1 MIRLTKPWLRNPAGT
16 EMDLPFQQEEGL
28 IFMKVAVRIDA
39 PTFEEFIKEQELKA
53 IEKAPKDKMVKKES
67 YARK

>member
-1 MIRLTKPWLRNPAGT
+1 MIRLTKQWLRNPAGT

-39 PTFEEFIKEQELKA
+39 PDFKDEIKA
-53 IEKAPKDKMVKKES
+53 VEKSPKNKMVKKEE
-67 YARK
+67 YDRK

>member
-1 MIRLTKPWLRNPAGT
+1 MRNPAGT

-39 PTFEEFIKEQELKA
+39 PDFKDEIKA
-53 IEKAPKDKMVKKES
+53 VEKSPKNKMVKKEE
-67 YARK
+67 YDRK